1 MRNLFYRLLNV
12 AAPSGYE
19 DAVQSVFCEEINAY
33 VDRIDKDAMGNAIAI
48 KRGPEDAPKVMLSAH
63 CDEVG
68 FLICYIDENGYL
80 YLQPIGGVDAEL
92 LPGRKVI
99 ITTSNGII
107 EGVIGKKAIHLI
119 HGEEKKKLDVSDVW
133 LDIAA
138 SSREEAEKLVQIGDF
153 VTFAKDSIFYNNELV
168 ASSSTDDRIGLLT
181 LIETARI
188 LKDRQ
193 LNCTVYFVSSCQ
205 EELGARGAK
214 TAADIIRPDIG
225 IAIDVTHA
233 TDYPTAEVKQSG
245 NIGVGKGPVIA
256 LGPNINMAVCRGLK
270 NAAQEFPV
278 QYEVIS
284 RPTGTDANVIQ
295 LSSGGVKTAL
305 VSIPCRYMHTP
316 CEVVSIADARCTAQL
331 LANYLFDTFSI

>member
-1 MRNLFYRLLNV
+1 MLTA

-19 DAVQSVFCEEINAY
+19 DAVQSVFCEEISTY
-33 VDRIDKDAMGNAIAI
+33 VDRIDRDALGNVIAI
-48 KRGPEDAPKVMLSAH
+48 KCGPEGAPKVMLSAH

-68 FLICYIDENGYL
+68 FLICYIDDNGFL
-80 YLQPIGGVDAEL
+80 YLQPIGGVDADL
-92 LPGRKVI
+92 LPGRKVV
-99 ITTSNGII
+99 ITTSNGMV

-119 HGEEKKKLDVSDVW
+119 RNEEKKKLEVSDVW

-138 SSREEAEKLVQIGDF
+138 TSKEEAERLVQVGDF
-153 VTFAKDSIFYNNELV
+153 VTFAKDSVFYDNETV
-168 ASSSTDDRIGLLT
+168 ASPSTDDRIGLLT
-181 LIETARI
+181 LIETARR
-188 LKDRQ
+188 LKDCQ
-193 LNCTVYFVSSCQ
+193 LNCTVCFVSSCQ

-214 TAADIIRPDIG
+214 TAADNIRPDIG

-245 NIGVGKGPVIA
+245 HICVGKGPVIA
-256 LGPNINMAVCRGLK
+256 MGPNINTAVCCGLK
-270 NAAQEFPV
+270 NAARELPV
-278 QYEVIS
+278 QFEAIA

-316 CEVVSIADARCTAQL
+316 YEVVSIADARCAAQM
-331 LANYLFDTFSI
+331 LANYLCDTFSV